1 MINIRFEPMTET
13 MYQTYLPTAIE
24 EYAAEKVKAGTWVE
38 AEAIDRSTEEFRQL
52 LPDGRASKDNYLFSL
67 VDEATTEAVGM
78 MWFHVVEKKQGRTA
92 FIYDFSVDAHHQGKG
107 YGRQAMVA
115 LEQVARR
122 MNIKIIGL
130 HVFAHNTRAI
140 KLYESSG
147 YAPTDLHM
155 EKRLD

>member
-1 MINIRFEPMTET
+1 MKIRFEPMSEVT
-13 MYQTYLPTAIE
+13 YHTYLPTAIE
-24 EYAAEKVKAGTWVE
+24 DYAAEKVKAGTWVE
-38 AEAIDRSTEEFRQL
+38 AEAIERSTTEFRQL

-67 VDEATTEAVGM
+67 VDESTAELVGM

-92 FIYDFSVDAHHQGKG
+92 FIYDFSVDARHQGKG

-122 MNIKIIGL
+122 MNIKVIGL
-130 HVFAHNTRAI
+130 HVFAHNKRAI
-140 KLYESSG
+140 ALYETSG
-147 YAPTDLHM
+147 YVTTDLHM

>member
-1 MINIRFEPMTET
+1 MKIRFEPMSEVT
-13 MYQTYLPTAIE
+13 YHTYLPTAIE
-24 EYAAEKVKAGTWVE
+24 DYAAEKVKAGTWVE
-38 AEAIDRSTEEFRQL
+38 AEAIERSTTEFRQL

-67 VDEATTEAVGM
+67 VDESTAEPVGM

-92 FIYDFSVDAHHQGKG
+92 FIYDFSVDARHQGKG

-122 MNIKIIGL
+122 MNIKVIGL
-130 HVFAHNTRAI
+130 HAFAHNKRAI
-140 KLYESSG
+140 ALYETSG
-147 YAPTDLHM
+147 YVTTDLHM